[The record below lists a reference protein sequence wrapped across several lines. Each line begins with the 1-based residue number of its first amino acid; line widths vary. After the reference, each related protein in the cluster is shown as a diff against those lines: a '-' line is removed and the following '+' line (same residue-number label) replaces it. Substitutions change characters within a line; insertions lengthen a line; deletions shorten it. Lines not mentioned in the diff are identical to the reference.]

1 MVNVGIPGVYA
12 VHLRNHGPNIAFHK
26 DVDPKVVIN
35 FIELYWDLNLKE
47 GGLVKEI
54 EGHMA

>member
-26 DVDPKVVIN
+26 DVDPNVVIK

-47 GGLVKEI
+47 GGLVQEI
-54 EGHMA
+54 EQHMA